1 MLLQQEVDLR
11 LETSGVGGTI
21 TAVGNAEIAGIM
33 TATEFHGSGANLT
46 NLPASGDSND
56 ITASLFI

>member
-1 MLLQQEVDLR
+1 MCIRD
-11 LETSGVGGTI
+11 S
-21 TAVGNAEIAGIM
+21 GNAEITGIM